1 MQDTIRRQIMDFKEE
16 VDPEEAAIIS
26 NIISHTNKSSHSES
40 FMKTLMLAFKNL
52 SRKLLISEHIISP
65 LLRQLP
71 QQQVVNKTH
80 RNLMKK

>member
-1 MQDTIRRQIMDFKEE
+1 MDFKEE

-26 NIISHTNKSSHSES
+26 SIISHTNKSSHSES
-40 FMKTLMLAFKNL
+40 FMKIPMLAFKNL
-52 SRKLLISEHIISP
+52 SRKLSISEHIISP

-71 QQQVVNKTH
+71 QQLVDNKTQH